1 MLIFYP
7 KNQRGFRKGYNS
19 QQGLVA
25 MIEKW
30 KKSLNSKG
38 SFGALLADFSM
49 AFDSIPHEFM
59 MSKLSSSTSSMI
71 GLIYYLVCRKGQFLD
86 HYYLLRLFVIYFEEN
101 DIASYADDNTPY
113 CASHDIQ
120 STINTL
126 QDSSVKLFD
135 WFSKN
140 SMKANVDECYL
151 LLNEYTKHVACIN
164 NMQIENTT

>member
-59 MSKLSSSTSSMI
+59 MTKLSSSASSMT

-101 DIASYADDNTPY
+101 DIAS
-113 CASHDIQ
+113 
-120 STINTL
+120 
-126 QDSSVKLFD
+126 
-135 WFSKN
+135 
-140 SMKANVDECYL
+140 
-151 LLNEYTKHVACIN
+151 
-164 NMQIENTT
+164 

>member
-1 MLIFYP
+1 MKNFWSTLLIFYP

-38 SFGALLADFSM
+38 AFGALLADFSM

-59 MSKLSSSTSSMI
+59 MAKLSSSTSSMT

-86 HYYLLRLFVIYFEEN
+86 HYYLLRLFVIYFKKM
-101 DIASYADDNTPY
+101 ILQVTLM
-113 CASHDIQ
+113 
-120 STINTL
+120 TIPRIVL
-126 QDSSVKLFD
+126 VMIFKVQ
-135 WFSKN
+135 
-140 SMKANVDECYL
+140 
-151 LLNEYTKHVACIN
+151 
-164 NMQIENTT
+164 

>member
-7 KNQRGFRKGYNS
+7 KNQHGFRKGYNS

-59 MSKLSSSTSSMI
+59 MAKLSSSTSSMT

-86 HYYLLRLFVIYFEEN
+86 HYYLLRLFVIYFKKM
-101 DIASYADDNTPY
+101 ILQVTLM
-113 CASHDIQ
+113 
-120 STINTL
+120 TIPRIVL
-126 QDSSVKLFD
+126 VMIFKVQ
-135 WFSKN
+135 
-140 SMKANVDECYL
+140 
-151 LLNEYTKHVACIN
+151 
-164 NMQIENTT
+164 

>member
-25 MIEKW
+25 MTEKW

-59 MSKLSSSTSSMI
+59 MAKLSSSTSSMT

-86 HYYLLRLFVIYFEEN
+86 HYYLLRLFVIYFKKM
-101 DIASYADDNTPY
+101 ILQVTLM
-113 CASHDIQ
+113 
-120 STINTL
+120 TIPRIVL
-126 QDSSVKLFD
+126 VMIFKVQ
-135 WFSKN
+135 
-140 SMKANVDECYL
+140 
-151 LLNEYTKHVACIN
+151 
-164 NMQIENTT
+164 

>member
-19 QQGLVA
+19 QQGVVA

-59 MSKLSSSTSSMI
+59 MAKLSSSTSSMT

-86 HYYLLRLFVIYFEEN
+86 HYYLLRLFVIYFKKM
-101 DIASYADDNTPY
+101 ILQVTLM
-113 CASHDIQ
+113 
-120 STINTL
+120 TIPRIVL
-126 QDSSVKLFD
+126 VMIFKVQ
-135 WFSKN
+135 
-140 SMKANVDECYL
+140 
-151 LLNEYTKHVACIN
+151 
-164 NMQIENTT
+164 